1 MLTIRDLTDIL
12 PNHYTDVDR
21 ELILRA
27 HRVAAEAHAPQKR
40 LSGEPYITHC
50 IAVAQILVDLH
61 VPPAV
66 IAAGLLHDT
75 VEDTAVTLPDLERDF
90 TPEIARLVDGVTKL
104 TELPRVSRGEHADEV
119 DEDEA
124 NRELAA
130 VRGLPNPEEE
140 ARSIARKRN
149 ADLVNETLRKTFI
162 AMGEDPRV
170 MLIKLADRLHNMR
183 TLKSMPAEKQRRIA
197 QETLDIFA
205 PIANRLGIW
214 QVKWQLED
222 LAFRYVDPDTYK
234 EIAEKLAERR
244 TEREQEL
251 QAITDMIE
259 ELLKGAG
266 ITADINARP
275 KHIYSIY
282 RKMRRKGVAFDQIYD
297 VRGLRVMVD
306 SEDACYVAL
315 GLIHRT
321 WRPVP
326 GEFDDYIAAPKD
338 NFYKSLHTAV
348 RYEDGRQVEVQ
359 IRTPDMHQN
368 AEYGIAAHWRYKEGQ
383 PQDEVF
389 QRRVEWL
396 RRLMDWRQD
405 VEDADEFVEAMKT
418 DVFQDR
424 VYAFTPRGDVID
436 LPTGA
441 TPIDFAYYIHTE
453 VGHRCRG
460 AKVNGKLVSL
470 DHQLNTGDQVEVLAA
485 KRGGPSRDWLN
496 HNLGLVN
503 SARARAKI
511 KRWFKVQ
518 AREQNLAQGKIVLEK
533 ELRRLGMTQTDIGA
547 LAGGSGIHSVDDFY
561 VAIGAGDVPLGR
573 IVNRLKLEEEA
584 QKGDDFI
591 IPTRQGAS
599 VDQRAAEVVVMGMKG
614 LFTNMAR
621 CCNPAPGDQIV
632 GYITRGRGATVHRR
646 DCPNVLNVRDQ
657 DRLLPVSWGQPQVT
671 YPVAIQVEAYDR
683 GGLVRDISAV
693 IADEEIS
700 ISDGTVK
707 TGEKFAIFNLVLD
720 VKDISQLSKV
730 LNKIEQLPTVS
741 EARRLTPG

>member
-1 MLTIRDLTDIL
+1 MLEIDDLIEIL
-12 PNHYTDVDR
+12 PDHYTDVDR

-50 IAVAQILVDLH
+50 IAVAQILIDLR
-61 VPPAV
+61 VAPPV

-75 VEDTAVTLPDLERDF
+75 VEDTDVTLSDLERDF

-104 TELPRVSRGEHADEV
+104 TELPRVSRGEHAE
-119 DEDEA
+119 EFKQDEA
-124 NRELAA
+124 NRQLAA
-130 VRGLPNPEEE
+130 VRGLPDPDET
-140 ARSIARKRN
+140 ARNLARQRN

-183 TLKSMPAEKQRRIA
+183 TLKSMPPEKQRRIA
-197 QETLDIFA
+197 RETLDIFA

-222 LAFRYVDPDTYK
+222 LGFRYVDPDTYK

-251 QAITDMIE
+251 GTMTSTLE
-259 ELLKGAG
+259 ELLCSAG
-266 ITADINARP
+266 IGSDISARP

-282 RKMRRKGVAFDQIYD
+282 RKMHRKGVPFDQIYD

-348 RYEDGRQVEVQ
+348 RYQDGRQLEVQ

-436 LPTGA
+436 LPFGA
-441 TPIDFAYYIHTE
+441 TAIDFAYYIHTE

-470 DHQLNTGDQVEVLAA
+470 DYPLNTGDQVEVLTA

-496 HNLGLVN
+496 RNLGLVN
-503 SARARAKI
+503 SARGRAKI
-511 KRWFKVQ
+511 KHWFKVQ
-518 AREQNLAQGKIVLEK
+518 AREQNLIQGKAALDK
-533 ELRRLGMTQTDIGA
+533 ELRRLGMTKTDIEQLA
-547 LAGGSGIHSVDDFY
+547 LAFGLQSVDDFH
-561 VAIGAGDVPLGR
+561 VGIGAGDVPLGR
-573 IVNRLKLEEEA
+573 IVNKLKIVEEPVVE
-584 QKGDDFI
+584 DEYV
-591 IPTRQGAS
+591 IPMRPGAS
-599 VDQRAAEVVVMGMKG
+599 VEARSAEVVVMGMKG
-614 LFTNMAR
+614 LYTNMAK
-621 CCNPAPGDQIV
+621 CCKPAPGDEIV

-657 DRLLPVSWGQPQVT
+657 DRLLPVSWGRPQVT

-683 GGLVRDISAV
+683 GGLMRDVSAV
-693 IADEEIS
+693 IADEQIS

-707 TGEKFAIFNLVLD
+707 TGDKVATLNLVLE

-730 LNKIEQLPTVS
+730 LNKIEQLATVS
-741 EARRLTPG
+741 EARRVTPG